1 MTNLKNCS
9 SILKPTV
16 PFEQATGSPK
26 YGLTNDYMFRVVFQE
41 NELARK
47 GLIAA
52 VLHINPNCI
61 HSISI
66 RNPITPGSKLED
78 KEFVLDLK
86 VLLNN
91 NHLINLE
98 MQMTD
103 QHNWQDR
110 SLSYLCRSF
119 DQLYKGE
126 EYAEAKPATHIGCLN
141 FAPFPEHLE
150 FNGCY
155 KLLNIKNHIPYSD
168 KLTLYVVDLTHIE
181 LATEEDKTWQI
192 DYWARLFTATTWE
205 ELKMIANNN
214 SYLEEAAE
222 TMYELNADEMI
233 QQRCRARND
242 YYKEVNT
249 NLRNLREL
257 EKAKKVIEEKDK
269 RIDSKHKTIEDKEK
283 LIVDKDKLI
292 EGKDKEIELLKK
304 QLAEQNA

>member
-1 MTNLKNCS
+1 MNHKNSS
-9 SILKPTV
+9 SIPKPAV

-26 YGLTNDYMFRVVFQE
+26 YGLTNDYMFRIVFQE

-52 VLHINPNCI
+52 ILHMNPNNI
-61 HSISI
+61 QSVIIS
-66 RNPITPGSKLED
+66 NPITPGSKLED

-126 EYAEAKPATHIGCLN
+126 DYAEAKPATHIGFLN

-155 KLLNIKNHIPYSD
+155 KLLNIKNHTPYSD

-181 LATEEDKTWQI
+181 LATEEDKSWGI

-205 ELKMIANNN
+205 EVKMIA
-214 SYLEEAAE
+214 EKDIHMQAAAE
-222 TMYELNADEMI
+222 EMYVLSADEMI
-233 QQRCRARND
+233 EERCRARDD
-242 YYKEVNT
+242 YMKQERTRNKIMKELTET
-249 NLRNLREL
+249 NEALLN
-257 EKAKKVIEEKDK
+257 EKESLTKGLKEKDK
-269 RIDSKHKTIEDKEK
+269 KIE
-283 LIVDKDKLI
+283 
-292 EGKDKEIELLKK
+292 ELL
-304 QLAEQNA
+304 LELNSLHNRIAELESQNS

>member
-1 MTNLKNCS
+1 MMNLKNIS
-9 SILKPTV
+9 SIPKPAV

-47 GLIAA
+47 GLIASI
-52 VLHINPNCI
+52 LHINPKDI
-61 HSISI
+61 QSVTIS
-66 RNPITPGSKLED
+66 NPITLGSKLED

-126 EYAEAKPATHIGCLN
+126 DYAEAKPATHIGFLN

-155 KLLNIKNHIPYSD
+155 KLLNIKNHFPYSD

-181 LATEEDKTWQI
+181 LATEEDKAWGI
-192 DYWARLFTATTWE
+192 DHWARLFTATTWE
-205 ELKMIANNN
+205 EVKMIA
-214 SYLEEAAE
+214 EKDIHMQAAAE
-222 TMYELNADEMI
+222 EMYVLSADEMI
-233 QQRCRARND
+233 EERCRARDD
-242 YYKEVNT
+242 YMKQERTHHKIMKELTDT
-249 NLRNLREL
+249 NKTLLKEKADLLKEL
-257 EKAKKVIEEKDK
+257 ESLRT
-269 RIDSKHKTIEDKEK
+269 RIA
-283 LIVDKDKLI
+283 
-292 EGKDKEIELLKK
+292 EL
-304 QLAEQNA
+304 ESQNS